1 MESACAVRPHPATRA
16 FSLPS
21 PHHPPSLP
29 GPGSSLGSACE
40 HGRVRE
46 ERVVAADGGSVG
58 TRPAW
63 ASAEPCTE
71 LHGQEMR
78 EVVWGVWE

>member
-46 ERVVAADGGSVG
+46 ERVVAADGGVG
-58 TRPAW
+58 GDT
-63 ASAEPCTE
+63 ASLGFRRT
-71 LHGQEMR
+71 LHRAPRAGR
-78 EVVWGVWE
+78 VFRRR